1 MVLFYNFLFKFI
13 NIKRH
18 NGGTAGDLVSK
29 NGILRTDVH
38 TLFCLVAKLFM
49 LGKYNKKQKVLKCN
63 A

>member
-1 MVLFYNFLFKFI
+1 M
-13 NIKRH
+13 H

-29 NGILRTDVH
+29 NGILQINVY

-49 LGKYNKKQKVLKCN
+49 LGKYNKKQKVFKCN